1 MHLRLLSPGLAGLA
15 ALLAACLA
23 GPAESAPSRQPQ
35 LAEASRLIVTRTNGL
50 RSEHGLGAV
59 KPNAALA
66 SAAQQFAGYM
76 ASSDRYGHEADGRAP
91 AQRAQA
97 LGYDYCLVTENIAF
111 QYSSAGFA
119 TGELAQRFVDG
130 WIDSPGHRE
139 NMLDPQATDT
149 GVAVARS
156 PRSGRYYAVQM
167 FGRPRSLHIVFSLA
181 NRSGAALRYEFG
193 GEAITLLPRVTQTH
207 EVCLAQPLKIVLPGQ
222 DPVQL
227 QPAHGER
234 YVVVRSGGRLRVTKT
249 TPPR

>member
-1 MHLRLLSPGLAGLA
+1 MA
-15 ALLAACLA
+15 ALWAACIA
-23 GPAESAPSRQPQ
+23 SPAQAAPLREPQ
-35 LAEASRLIVTRTNGL
+35 LAEASRLVVARTNEL
-50 RSEHGLGAV
+50 RRERRLAAV
-59 KPNAALA
+59 QPNAALA
-66 SAAQQFAGYM
+66 RAAQQFAAYM
-76 ASSDRYGHEADGRAP
+76 AGSDRYGHEADGRAP

-119 TGELAQRFVDG
+119 TDDLARRFVDG
-130 WIDSPGHRE
+130 WIDSPGHRD

-156 PRSGRYYAVQM
+156 ARSGRYYAVQM

-181 NRSGAALRYEFG
+181 NRSGTTLRYAFG
-193 GEAITLLPRVTQTH
+193 GETITLPPRVTQTH

-222 DPVQL
+222 DGPLQL

-249 TPPR
+249 APGR